1 MIQKESRLKV
11 ADNSGA
17 KEVLCIKV
25 KGSSK
30 IRYAGLGDVFVATV
44 KDAIPGG
51 QIKKGDIVKAATL
64 YHQTFP
70 NEKITALVD
79 YTNDVI
85 TESLKVA
92 NAFPK
97 ELGAVRVDTSQ
108 SLIDAYF
115 TRHPEAIQGDVHGVN
130 PLLIKALRN
139 ALNENGFHH
148 VKIIVSSGFNP
159 EKIARFE
166 RENTPVDLYGVG
178 LYLVTLR
185 TNFTGDLVML
195 NGEDQAKFGRKKLD
209 SHRLD
214 RVLFPL

>member
-1 MIQKESRLKV
+1 M
-11 ADNSGA
+11 
-17 KEVLCIKV
+17 
-25 KGSSK
+25 
-30 IRYAGLGDVFVATV
+30 
-44 KDAIPGG
+44 
-51 QIKKGDIVKAATL
+51 
-64 YHQTFP
+64 
-70 NEKITALVD
+70 
-79 YTNDVI
+79 
-85 TESLKVA
+85 
-92 NAFPK
+92 
-97 ELGAVRVDTSQ
+97 RVDTSQ

-130 PLLIKALRN
+130 PPLIKALRN

-209 SHRLD
+209 SHRLE